1 MATISVGR
9 GGAPG
14 TFIYESGIASQS
26 GTASFNTVYMMVEA
40 PQEASVAVFPFN
52 RPVFVGSLNE
62 YENLIGGIPTGGAEL
77 DSYYA
82 VKAFFQQCTIG
93 DLRVTR
99 VGVPSNI
106 TEIAFD
112 PSANK
117 DNGVSAPTPMEKG
130 DLVYVKLEING
141 VQLGA
146 KTPAG
151 AWLGVPVTIPED
163 YVAGATDN
171 NLKISTAIRDAVRDA
186 IEANADI
193 SAGVYVRQVGVGD
206 PACAECAFLYLTG
219 RVFNGPVEVV
229 NSNEVTGSQF
239 ILSSAGYEIA
249 NVEESEESVYDWI
262 QCTRTAFSDP
272 NLPQGYMI
280 APAAFKKFKKADR
293 VNLGQSMEE
302 VCSDQLH
309 KWMALVDCGPFNVTS
324 IIDYA
329 AYQEHDPANGF
340 ETSGTYLAD
349 NAIYEWTDTSPL
361 NFTSA
366 DYDESSAARSVNSL
380 MNDGERRALKDDQ
393 QIRSDVG
400 VNTSTEVITLA
411 ENWPVDALPSGT
423 LVSVELFENSPLPT
437 APLYSDV
444 YTSVTNE
451 PFLGSFFVI
460 ASDVDSSLEANE
472 VRVATSKARALAGT
486 SVNFTTAGTPQ
497 GGGFLVFS
505 YSTPAWKFEVEI
517 NKKISDLIEVNNGGA
532 TASFN
537 TLHLPGT
544 LQDPTEQYDFRALIR
559 QLTNP
564 SLSIFKG
571 GLTLNYFNAGNVDTT
586 ANSVLIPNHGYA
598 TGDLVNYYLVPSD
611 ASTSP
616 TNLTSGNSYYII
628 KIDDNTV
635 KFASSLANAQAVPAV
650 PILLPAAGTNS
661 TTVLNPAGGAA
672 QSILTTG
679 GDALIFSS
687 EHSVATADR
696 LYFDGSIG
704 TATSTLFNGTTTA
717 LTTVYFAQKID
728 RNLFRLAVSSSNLAA
743 GAFADFPAT
752 AITTT
757 APRRFYKKLG
767 NAIDG
772 GTFSDAGI
780 IRFIRGRKYQLDA
793 TLSVFLVKD
802 EAGVGVQTGAND
814 PYGVNYTEDVS
825 TDLRLSYSSA
835 PVGLPVFPVA
845 SGSVSVGSD
854 NITITAHGYQTGD
867 QVVVNTATGA
877 TLAGGLETATTYY
890 VIKVNANTIQL
901 ALTSVDA
908 AAGTQISLS
917 SAGTNNGAGVEFF
930 VNSASDPFTFQYTE
944 NSIAEPLNAAQDFA
958 GEDNFYCVPLST
970 GQQANTSA
978 TEIFLHPVL
987 NAGSSYTTLYG
998 GFVNIEFLEPEA
1010 DVPSNLWNYSAVTN
1024 ADLINEA
1031 LRGVNNGGVPQVKTL
1046 EVGMDNHSRL
1056 FSESQS
1062 YQTSQGFLAY
1072 YAPYIKNDVG
1082 IFIAPSSFVTGLA
1095 IRRYR
1100 DEAGGFRLPP
1110 AGTKYTLAGAR
1121 GVQINITS
1129 AQQEVSNGA
1138 GLNALRQLPGYST
1151 VDPDTG
1157 EVFGPVYV
1165 WGSRTRVNRANATQA
1180 LYQFVNTRVILNVI
1194 YGSLRQAFDG
1204 QIFNVIDGRAVT
1216 FNQIRTLASNILY
1229 SNFYVPGAL
1238 FGATPADAFQVIV
1251 DDRNNPASALEQG
1264 VVNVKIFV
1272 VPVPTLERIE
1282 IDLVRVNIG
1291 GIQTALNDLGLS

>member
-1 MATISVGR
+1 ML
-9 GGAPG
+9 
-14 TFIYESGIASQS
+14 
-26 GTASFNTVYMMVEA
+26 VEA
-40 PQEASVAVFPFN
+40 PQEASVTVFPFN

-117 DNGVSAPTPMEKG
+117 DNGVSAPTQMEKG

-141 VQLGA
+141 VQLGT
-146 KTPAG
+146 KTTSG
-151 AWLGVPVTIPED
+151 AWLGVPVTVPVDYIPGD
-163 YVAGATDN
+163 TDN
-171 NLKISTAIRDAVRDA
+171 NLKISSAIRDAVRDA

-193 SAGVYVRQVGVGD
+193 SAGVYVREEGEGS
-206 PACAECAFLYLTG
+206 PACDECAFIYLTG

-229 NSNEVTGSQF
+229 NSNSVTGSQF

-249 NVEESEESVYDWI
+249 NVEESEESVYDWV
-262 QCTRTAFSDP
+262 QCVRTAFNEP

-280 APAAFKKFKKADR
+280 APAAFKKFKKTDR

-324 IIDYA
+324 IIDYS
-329 AYQEHDPANGF
+329 AYEEHDPADGF
-340 ETSGTYLAD
+340 EYNGTYLAD

-380 MNDGERRALKDDQ
+380 LNDGERRALKDDQ
-393 QIRSDVG
+393 KVRADVG
-400 VNTSTEVITLA
+400 VATGSEIMTLA

-423 LVSVELFENSPLPT
+423 LVSVDLFENTPLPT
-437 APLYSDV
+437 APLYSDS
-444 YTSVTNE
+444 YTSITNE
-451 PFLGSFFVI
+451 PLLGSFFVI
-460 ASDVDSSLEANE
+460 ASDVDPALDANQI
-472 VRVATSKARALAGT
+472 RLATSKSRALANL

-497 GGGFLVFS
+497 GGGMLVLS
-505 YSTPAWKFEVEI
+505 YSTPAWKFQVEI
-517 NKKISDLIEVNNGGA
+517 NKKISDLIEANAGGS

-544 LQDPTEQYDFRALIR
+544 LQEPTQQYDFRALVR
-559 QLTNP
+559 QLTDP
-564 SLSIFKG
+564 SSAIFKG
-571 GLTLNYFNAGNVDTT
+571 GLSLNYFNSSNVDTT
-586 ANSVLIPNHGYA
+586 ANTVLIPGHGYS
-598 TGDLVNYYLVPSD
+598 TGDAVNYYLLPSD
-611 ASTSP
+611 AATSP
-616 TNLTSGNSYYII
+616 TNLTPGNTYYIV

-635 KFASSLANAQAVPAV
+635 KFATTLANAQAVPAV
-650 PILLPAAGTNS
+650 TILLPSAGTNS
-661 TTVLNPAGGAA
+661 TTVLNPAGVAA

-679 GDALIFSS
+679 GDALIFSGD
-687 EHSVATADR
+687 HGVATADR
-696 LYFDGSIG
+696 IYFDGSIG
-704 TATSTLFNGTTTA
+704 TATTTLFSGTTTT
-717 LTTVYFAQKID
+717 LTTVYFAEKVD

-743 GAFADFPAT
+743 GTFQDFPTT

-757 APRRFYKKLG
+757 AARRFYKKLG
-767 NAIDG
+767 STVDG

-814 PYGVNYTEDVS
+814 PYGAAYTQDVS
-825 TDLRLSYSSA
+825 TDLRLSYATA
-835 PVGLPVFPVA
+835 PVANPVFAVNA
-845 SGSVSVGSD
+845 AGTNVGTD
-854 NITITAHGYQTGD
+854 IIDITAHGYQTGD
-867 QVVVNTATGA
+867 QIVINTATGA
-877 TLAGGLETATTYY
+877 TLAGGLETATTYFVIY
-890 VIKVNANTIQL
+890 VSANEIQL
-901 ALTSVDA
+901 ALTAADA
-908 AAGTQISLS
+908 ASGTQVSLS
-917 SAGTNNGAGVEFF
+917 SAGTDNGAGVEYY
-930 VNSASDPFTFQYTE
+930 VSSASDPFTFQYTE
-944 NSIAEPLNAAQDFA
+944 NSLAEPLNVAQDFA

-970 GQQANTSA
+970 GAQANTSA
-978 TEIFLHPVL
+978 TEIFLHPVI
-987 NAGSSYTTLYG
+987 NSGTDYTTLYSG
-998 GFVNIEFLEPEA
+998 YVNIEFLEPEA
-1010 DVPSNLWNYSAVTN
+1010 DVPSSLWNFSAVSN

-1072 YAPYIKNDVG
+1072 YAPYLKNDVG
-1082 IFIAPSSFVTGLA
+1082 VFIAPSSFVAGLA

-1110 AGTKYTLAGAR
+1110 AGTKHTLAGAR

-1129 AQQEVSNGA
+1129 AQQEISNGA

-1251 DDRNNPASALEQG
+1251 DDRNNPAAALEQG
-1264 VVNVKIFV
+1264 LVNVKIFV